1 MINHDGK
8 EYEKEYTCITESLC
22 CTLNIV
28 NQLYFNK
35 IKNKPTSLSKTAW
48 WKMAT
53 FPCVELTGKARKVQR
68 DSFARPGE
76 AVVAFDRME
85 VGPGVEGQLEETG
98 NRKGVG
104 RKWRP
109 VPRGQSMLKEGTPQR
124 L

>member
-1 MINHDGK
+1 MVENAHIPLCGAHRKGQ
-8 EYEKEYTCITESLC
+8 EGTERFLC
-22 CTLNIV
+22 
-28 NQLYFNK
+28 Q
-35 IKNKPTSLSKTAW
+35 A
-48 WKMAT
+48 
-53 FPCVELTGKARKVQR
+53 
-68 DSFARPGE
+68 GE
-76 AVVAFDRME
+76 AAVAFDRMQ